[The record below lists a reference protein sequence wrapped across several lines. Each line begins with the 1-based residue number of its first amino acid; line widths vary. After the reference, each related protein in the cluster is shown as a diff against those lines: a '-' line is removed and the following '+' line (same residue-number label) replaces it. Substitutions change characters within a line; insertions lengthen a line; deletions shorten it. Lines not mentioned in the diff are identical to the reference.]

1 MGARYIRGETRP
13 VFVTVATAKAV
24 STGALVGM
32 SGGTL
37 VLASDTTWDTN
48 TAGTQADFAPLFLG
62 VAAQDK
68 VADVARVHG
77 NSEDNRIRV
86 ATSGI
91 WEFDC
96 ASASFAVGDLV
107 GPAKQSGDYLEDEK
121 VVSTSGVEANSI
133 GRVVE
138 ATSSAT
144 KVKVEILSKLL
155 PAARQS

>member
-32 SGGTL
+32 SSGTL
-37 VLASDTTWDTN
+37 VNASDTTWDTN
-48 TAGTQADFAPLFLG
+48 IAGTQADFTPLFLG

-68 VADVARVHG
+68 VANVARVHG
-77 NSEDNRIRV
+77 NSEDNKIRV

-96 ASASFAVGDLV
+96 ASATFEVGDLV
-107 GPAKQSGDYLEDEK
+107 GPAKASGNALEDEK
-121 VVSTSGVEANSI
+121 VVAVADETMNI
-133 GRVVE
+133 GRVIE
-138 ATSSAT
+138 RGTSIT

-155 PAARQS
+155 PSARQS

>member
-32 SGGTL
+32 SSGTL
-37 VLASDTTWDTN
+37 VLASDTTWDTD
-48 TAGTQADFAPLFLG
+48 TSGTQADFVPLFLG

-68 VADVARVHG
+68 VANVARVHG
-77 NSEDNRIRV
+77 NSEDNKIRV

-96 ASASFAVGDLV
+96 ASANFAVGDLV
-107 GPAKQSGDYLEDEK
+107 GPAKASGNALEDEK
-121 VVSTSGVEANSI
+121 VVSVSTTEANAI

-138 ATSSAT
+138 AGTSVT

-155 PAARQS
+155 PSARQS

>member
-1 MGARYIRGETRP
+1 MGARYIRGETNP

-24 STGALVGM
+24 STGAIVGM
-32 SGGTL
+32 SSDTL

-48 TAGTQADFAPLFLG
+48 IATTQTAFTPLFLG

-68 VADVARVHG
+68 VTTVARVHG
-77 NSEDNRIRV
+77 NSDDNVIRV
-86 ATSGI
+86 ATGGV

-96 ASASFAVGDLV
+96 ASANFAVGDKV
-107 GPAKQSGDYLEDEK
+107 GPAKASGNALEDEK
-121 VVSTSGVEANSI
+121 VVAVATEALAI

-138 ATSSAT
+138 SATSAT
-144 KVKVEILSKLL
+144 KVKVQILSALM

>member
-1 MGARYIRGETRP
+1 MGARYIRGETNP

-32 SGGTL
+32 SSDTL
-37 VLASDTTWDTN
+37 VNASDTAWVDTIA
-48 TAGTQADFAPLFLG
+48 TAQATFKALFLG

-68 VADVARVHG
+68 VANVARVHG
-77 NSEDNRIRV
+77 NSDDNVIRV

-96 ASASFAVGDLV
+96 ASATFAVGDLV
-107 GPAKQSGDYLEDEK
+107 GPAKASGNAVEDEK
-121 VVSTSGVEANSI
+121 VAAVATESLAI

-138 ATSSAT
+138 SAASAT
-144 KVKVEILSKLL
+144 KVKVQILSVLM